1 MKLEKH
7 PFIQSIAEGRRDA
20 ILSQVELL
28 KIQQGDIIFR
38 EGSRSDALYIILEG
52 LVAFTK
58 VKTDGP
64 NQSVSTSG
72 EGSFFGE
79 VGVFTGEQRAL
90 NASAKSDCILGRIPE
105 NTVKK
110 IIEDAAPQK
119 KILDSVIKHLKSTTS
134 RYIDEVTRK
143 EKLSLVGTMISSILH
158 DFKNPFS
165 IISLGSHIIQQR
177 HGKSDPTTAKIC
189 TDIEAQIRRMLDMAN
204 DLAAFARGG
213 GEIEIAHI
221 TVGKLF
227 EHFRELNAP
236 FFQHEG
242 VTVEMHPNNVSL
254 QGDASK
260 LLRVLQNLVGN
271 AIDAIHQTEK
281 PGTIAITAVDKG
293 DTIHLSVSDSGPG
306 IPDKIQSRFFEP
318 FVTFDKSGG
327 TGLGTAIVRS
337 IVDAHHG
344 NIIFAT
350 SSSGTTLTIQLPKE
364 HKDSRAEPP
373 TSACPLYATH

>member
-1 MKLEKH
+1 MKLTEH
-7 PFIQSIAEGRRDA
+7 PFIQSISKARRDA
-20 ILSQVELL
+20 ILGEIEILNL
-28 KIQQGDIIFR
+28 KHDDVIFR
-38 EGSRSDALYIILEG
+38 ENSEPDALYVILEG
-52 LVAFTK
+52 FVVFTK
-58 VKTDGP
+58 EKPDGS
-64 NQSVSTSG
+64 NQHVSTSG

-90 NASAKSDCILGRIPE
+90 DASAQSDCIVGRVPE
-105 NTVKK
+105 QTVKK
-110 IIEDAAPQK
+110 IIEDAEPVK
-119 KILDSVIKHLKSTTS
+119 KVLESVIAHLKSTTS
-134 RYIDEVTRK
+134 HYMKEVMRK

-177 HGKSDPTTAKIC
+177 HGKNDPTTAKIC

-213 GEIEIAHI
+213 GEIEIAQI
-221 TVGKLF
+221 TMAQLS
-227 EHFRELNAP
+227 EDFRELNAP
-236 FFQHEG
+236 FFQDEG

-281 PGTIAITAVDKG
+281 PGTIVITAIDKG
-293 DTIHLSVSDSGPG
+293 DTIYLSVCDNGPG

-318 FVTFDKSGG
+318 FVTLDKSGG

-337 IVDAHHG
+337 IVDAHLG
-344 NIIFAT
+344 NIMFAT

-364 HKDSRAEPP
+364 HKDSRAQPV
-373 TSACPLYATH
+373 TSACPQHASR